1 VTGTARPLARL
12 GAVAAFVGAALLA
25 VSTWLHPLG
34 SDPGDAPAAF
44 AEYAADPH
52 YVWSHLGQ
60 FAGFFGL
67 AAGMVAFA
75 ATFEPG
81 RAAAWAR
88 IGSAGAVAGVAVA
101 AALQAVDGVA
111 LKAAVDRWAAADG
124 EARLLAFEA
133 AHAIR
138 WIEIGLAGFLSV
150 LGGLTLGSF
159 GIAVLLSA
167 RHPAWLGALGL
178 LGGLAMAAAGAAQAS
193 TGFSDLAMALS
204 MASSSVFLAW
214 EILAGAFMWR
224 SASRPGG
231 DGDGA

>member
-1 VTGTARPLARL
+1 MTGTARPLARL
-12 GAVAAFVGAALLA
+12 GAVAAFAGAALLA

-34 SDPGDAPAAF
+34 ADPADPPAAF

-60 FAGFFGL
+60 FAGFSGL
-67 AAGMVAFA
+67 AIGMVAFA

-88 IGSAGAVAGVAVA
+88 VGSAGAVAGVAVA

-111 LKAAVDRWAAADG
+111 LKATVDRWAAADG
-124 EARLLAFEA
+124 EARQLAFEA
-133 AHAIR
+133 AHALR
-138 WIEIGLAGFLSV
+138 WIEIGLAGFLSL

-159 GIAVLLSA
+159 GAAILLSA
-167 RHPAWLGALGL
+167 RHPAWLGAMGL
-178 LGGLAMAAAGAAQAS
+178 LDGLAMAVSGAAQAS
-193 TGFSDLAMALS
+193 TGFSGLAMALS
-204 MASSSVFLAW
+204 MVSSSVFLAW
-214 EILAGAFMWR
+214 AVLTGASMWR

-231 DGDGA
+231 DGDAA